1 MIRISKL
8 TDYAMVILA
17 YIGKTPHLIY
27 QTAEIAYHTNLTKPT
42 VAKIL
47 KQLVNTNILVSQR
60 GATGGYQL
68 ASNAEDIS
76 LATIITALEGQ
87 VAITECTSKT
97 TTCAMAAKCPI
108 TSPWVRINRIIY
120 DALNTY
126 KLSDLITTTFEPKKC
141 GAKKPSGASNDCY

>member
-17 YIGKTPHLIY
+17 HMGKNPTLVL
-27 QTAEIAYHTNLTKPT
+27 QTSEIANELNLTKPT

-47 KQLVNTNILVSQR
+47 KQLVNKNILISQR

-68 ASNAEDIS
+68 ANNTEELS

-87 VAITECTSKT
+87 VAITQCNST
-97 TTCAMAAKCPI
+97 TKHCARAAMCPI
-108 TSPWVRINRIIY
+108 NSPWVKINHIIY
-120 DALNTY
+120 ESLAAY
-126 KLSDLITTTFEPKKC
+126 KLSDLITCQLPEKS
-141 GAKKPSGASNDCY
+141 GLAKKSTRTSHDY